1 MADLARRAAVSA
13 RAAEMLSAAASSRHA
28 GIISRVRID
37 VIVSLRGGRMAHFT
51 ARYGSHVVCSAGTS
65 VTASPATAAVA
76 ACTIPRGCILDLRSG
91 SDRDPVCKSI
101 V

>member
-13 RAAEMLSAAASSRHA
+13 RAAEMLSAAASGRHA

-91 SDRDPVCKSI
+91 SDRDPVCKNI